1 MKKLLDKLK
10 SWLHRIGLLK
20 AFPKPTKKAKR
31 WAEKNTWFKEPQTD
45 LEKSMFACAFFLHSQ
60 ALNEG
65 LSTDSDEY
73 FDYIDAG
80 MRENFASYGWEKVDE

>member
-1 MKKLLDKLK
+1 MRKLYRRFK
-10 SWLHRIGLLK
+10 SWLRLK
-20 AFPKPTKKAKR
+20 RGAKK
-31 WAEKNTWFKEPQTD
+31 NSWFKEPQTD